1 MINIMDD
8 INAFNTV
15 FSMIPRL
22 TEDGSRL
29 QGKKRSEIMV
39 SILLFYF

>member
-8 INAFNTV
+8 INDFNTV
-15 FSMIPRL
+15 SSMIPRL

-29 QGKKRSEIMV
+29 QEKKI
-39 SILLFYF
+39 